1 MTDAVINYV
10 TLLGWSP
17 RGEQE
22 IFSLDELKEIFD
34 ISGISKSPAIF
45 DIEKLRYFNAEYI
58 RAMSPEAFAKV
69 AEPFIRKAV
78 RNPAIDPAAVA
89 ALLQQRT
96 EVLTE
101 IPEKVDFF
109 DALPD
114 YDAEL
119 FVHKKSKSDKESS
132 KAMLEKVI
140 PAFEALPEW
149 NDEGIMDVMV
159 KLAEAEGV
167 KNAKVM
173 WPVRIAAAGKAVTPG
188 GAVEIC
194 RILGKDECLRRLRV
208 GLEKLG

>member
-1 MTDAVINYV
+1 M

-69 AEPFIRKAV
+69 AEPFIRQAV
-78 RNPAIDPAAVA
+78 KNPAIDPAAVA

-109 DALPD
+109 DALPE

-119 FVHKKSKSDKESS
+119 FVHKKSKSDRESS